1 MSDTGSI
8 PAVICFRD
16 IVCDFT
22 RIYISSVPAIWIR
35 SVTKTYSLCAG
46 NDCAVNIIGKHYY
59 FLVNGRQGL
68 VHAYPSGIHN
78 AVYRI
83 AKNLRLRG
91 LRAFSYR
98 AVVTPPLVVLAQ
110 DFYCLCEYHSAALRV
125 NGGGAYFRH
134 LAATIYYRLMATPY
148 KTTQR
153 YCAALRGTASESYN

>member
-1 MSDTGSI
+1 MSDTGYI
-8 PAVICFRD
+8 PAVVIRGDVVSFLARKN
-16 IVCDFT
+16 
-22 RIYISSVPAIWIR
+22 IR
-35 SVTKTYSLCAG
+35 SHPSLLV
-46 NDCAVNIIGKHYY
+46 NDVSVGDMVRALHNLSVNIIGKHYY
-59 FLVNGRQGL
+59 FLINGRQGL

-98 AVVTPPLVVLAQ
+98 AVVTPPLVMLAQ